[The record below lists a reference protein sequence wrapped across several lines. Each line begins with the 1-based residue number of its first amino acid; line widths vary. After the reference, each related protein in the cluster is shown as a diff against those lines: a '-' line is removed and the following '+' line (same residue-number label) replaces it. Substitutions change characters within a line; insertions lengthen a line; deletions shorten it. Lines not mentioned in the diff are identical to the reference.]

1 MAAAPAVL
9 PRCTVVVWVALPSP
23 RRLPLSAGESPQD
36 WNCVMDHLRIGLGTF
51 WILFTVVAATL
62 LGTDFIL
69 HEIRVALRNHRE
81 SETK

>member
-1 MAAAPAVL
+1 
-9 PRCTVVVWVALPSP
+9 
-23 RRLPLSAGESPQD
+23 
-36 WNCVMDHLRIGLGTF
+36 MDHLRIGLGTF